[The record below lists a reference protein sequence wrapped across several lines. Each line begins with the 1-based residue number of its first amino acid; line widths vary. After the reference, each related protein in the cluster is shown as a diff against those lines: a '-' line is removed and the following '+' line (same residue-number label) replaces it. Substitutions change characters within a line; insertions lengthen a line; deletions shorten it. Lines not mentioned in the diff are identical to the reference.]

1 MVLSLLF
8 LGCERDDVKQ
18 PSSQILSQQEAMNLF
33 FKTYQRKEDGFRDE
47 MVSRLLAMND
57 STGIIFDL
65 SHRYGQPRWE
75 VGRTQY
81 RKSGNMLF
89 VPIRA
94 AEKDSITAVFAFID
108 STHISYL
115 KIFEGNSDDTLTSDL
130 VLHYQNTLYG
140 KAKAGERFTKPHLGD
155 SKEVVWVPDC
165 YDVYTS
171 VDHGATLNY
180 SYTSCSYRAVYVAST
195 TDLAFYPTG
204 NEGNPGDGGGDSGG
218 DEIDEQEEEDCARP
232 VLYEESQTIKNTR
245 NGISRRDHCAS
256 NKIIDS
262 TKNVRY
268 EIDPC
273 MGTSTYGEY
282 EYNTNEVQF
291 RNVSEVNEAR
301 LYEELMH
308 AYQNQF
314 YNGGLGQYGPGMPG
328 FTNMEFEAKVMYA
341 IYWYQKGFGEL
352 PVLFKDLSIDE
363 QGTFMAWFDEIIN
376 NGLTSIA
383 LKTYDD
389 LIIIFNN
396 NNPEYAGCVSE
407 SFPKLSVIQDLLAGC
422 PKKY

>member
-1 MVLSLLF
+1 
-8 LGCERDDVKQ
+8 
-18 PSSQILSQQEAMNLF
+18 MNLF

-268 EIDPC
+268 EIDSC
-273 MGTSTYGEY
+273 MGTGTYGEY

-314 YNGGLGQYGPGMPG
+314 YNGGLGQYGPEMPG
-328 FTNMEFEAKVMYA
+328 FTNMEFEAKLMQA
-341 IYWYQKGFGEL
+341 IYCIESGIISDAILAQYFKGSDWSEFE
-352 PVLFKDLSIDE
+352 KWIIDYLSSGITDSFW
-363 QGTFMAWFDEIIN
+363 T
-376 NGLTSIA
+376 
-383 LKTYDD
+383 KYDKF
-389 LIIIFNN
+389 IKIFNDKDPN
-396 NNPEYAGCVSE
+396 YRDHISN
-407 SFPKLSVIQDLLAGC
+407 SFPRMEVINFLLNGC
-422 PKKY
+422 